1 MSTQSSGSPAL
12 EPLLLRTDSQGIVT
26 LRLNRPG
33 QFNAL
38 SEALLA
44 ALQAQIDALA
54 GDASLRCVVLEASG
68 RAFSAGHDL
77 REMRSQPSL
86 DYYREL
92 FRKCGAVM
100 QGLQALPVPVIA
112 KVRGIATAAGCQL
125 VASCD
130 LAICAD
136 DARFAVSGINVGL
149 FCATPA
155 VALSRNVSAKRAFDM
170 LVTGR
175 FIDAATAAD
184 WGLVND
190 AVPAD
195 QLDARVAELAAEILS
210 KSPAAIRHGKRMF
223 YKQRQMALADAY
235 DYAGD
240 VMARNMMEETPPR
253 ASTPSCKARAA
264 GAAWPE
270 RPRGSGQPAHAQP
283 PAAAVITT
291 HTGDQRAYTSRPN
304 SNRASPKSAGP
315 RMADVHTGSY
325 RADSSTPTTAAF
337 TPASMLRT
345 PGRRRSPSQNGIA
358 PASSKAPGRKIIAS
372 MLRPLIQPIQP
383 PAVLRSHAQ
392 KRGKGEQGPRHGL
405 RRAIARQEIRLRHH
419 AAGHRRGFQHGQ
431 HHMPATE
438 NQRAGPVEACEL
450 RGQGRGGV
458 LGQDRQADQ
467 QGREQSQQHPS
478 RAAPHALRRL
488 SEQGRGG
495 SCSTAAPTTAPRA
508 MAASCPGAEGKAR
521 VISAAAQA
529 MPARIRSGQSV
540 RPMPH
545 TACAMTATAATFR
558 PWITAEP
565 DNQPKCASP
574 RANSISAMAEGSVN
588 ASQAAS
594 MPAQPARF
602 SPIAMPTWLLAGPG
616 RNWHSATRSE

>member
-210 KSPAAIRHGKRMF
+210 RVRPPSA
-223 YKQRQMALADAY
+223 MASAC
-235 DYAGD
+235 
-240 VMARNMMEETPPR
+240 
-253 ASTPSCKARAA
+253 STSSGRWR
-264 GAAWPE
+264 WP
-270 RPRGSGQPAHAQP
+270 
-283 PAAAVITT
+283 
-291 HTGDQRAYTSRPN
+291 
-304 SNRASPKSAGP
+304 
-315 RMADVHTGSY
+315 
-325 RADSSTPTTAAF
+325 TPTT
-337 TPASMLRT
+337 MLAT
-345 PGRRRSPSQNGIA
+345 SW
-358 PASSKAPGRKIIAS
+358 
-372 MLRPLIQPIQP
+372 
-383 PAVLRSHAQ
+383 
-392 KRGKGEQGPRHGL
+392 
-405 RRAIARQEIRLRHH
+405 
-419 AAGHRRGFQHGQ
+419 
-431 HHMPATE
+431 PAT
-438 NQRAGPVEACEL
+438 
-450 RGQGRGGV
+450 
-458 LGQDRQADQ
+458 
-467 QGREQSQQHPS
+467 
-478 RAAPHALRRL
+478 
-488 SEQGRGG
+488 
-495 SCSTAAPTTAPRA
+495 
-508 MAASCPGAEGKAR
+508 
-521 VISAAAQA
+521 
-529 MPARIRSGQSV
+529 
-540 RPMPH
+540 
-545 TACAMTATAATFR
+545 
-558 PWITAEP
+558 
-565 DNQPKCASP
+565 
-574 RANSISAMAEGSVN
+574 
-588 ASQAAS
+588 
-594 MPAQPARF
+594 
-602 SPIAMPTWLLAGPG
+602 
-616 RNWHSATRSE
+616 

>member
-1 MSTQSSGSPAL
+1 M
-12 EPLLLRTDSQGIVT
+12 
-26 LRLNRPG
+26 
-33 QFNAL
+33 
-38 SEALLA
+38 
-44 ALQAQIDALA
+44 QAQIDALA

-240 VMARNMMEETPPR
+240 VMARNMMDEDAAEGIDAFLQKRAPLARPGLNGPGRIRPASPAPSRPPPPSSPPIPATSAHTPAGRTATGP
-253 ASTPSCKARAA
+253 ARSPPVHGWRTSIPVVQGRQQHADHGGVHA
-264 GAAWPE
+264 GQHVAHARPPAQSVPE
-270 RPRGSGQPAHAQP
+270 RHRAGQQ
-283 PAAAVITT
+283 
-291 HTGDQRAYTSRPN
+291 
-304 SNRASPKSAGP
+304 
-315 RMADVHTGSY
+315 
-325 RADSSTPTTAAF
+325 
-337 TPASMLRT
+337 
-345 PGRRRSPSQNGIA
+345 
-358 PASSKAPGRKIIAS
+358 
-372 MLRPLIQPIQP
+372 
-383 PAVLRSHAQ
+383 
-392 KRGKGEQGPRHGL
+392 QG
-405 RRAIARQEIRLRHH
+405 ARQEDHRQHAETADPAH
-419 AAGHRRGFQHGQ
+419 PAAGGCCA
-431 HHMPATE
+431 ATPKNAAKE
-438 NQRAGPVEACEL
+438 NKGPGMAC
-450 RGQGRGGV
+450 
-458 LGQDRQADQ
+458 
-467 QGREQSQQHPS
+467 
-478 RAAPHALRRL
+478 AAP
-488 SEQGRGG
+488 
-495 SCSTAAPTTAPRA
+495 
-508 MAASCPGAEGKAR
+508 
-521 VISAAAQA
+521 
-529 MPARIRSGQSV
+529 
-540 RPMPH
+540 
-545 TACAMTATAATFR
+545 
-558 PWITAEP
+558 
-565 DNQPKCASP
+565 
-574 RANSISAMAEGSVN
+574 
-588 ASQAAS
+588 
-594 MPAQPARF
+594 
-602 SPIAMPTWLLAGPG
+602 
-616 RNWHSATRSE
+616 